1 MISSDIIRQET
12 KVGNDFDYVNR
23 ESGGG
28 GERDFKNN
36 NIIKMIDL
44 FRGGEPHV
52 CTYL

>member
-1 MISSDIIRQET
+1 MISIMWI
-12 KVGNDFDYVNR
+12 
-23 ESGGG
+23 ESQGGG